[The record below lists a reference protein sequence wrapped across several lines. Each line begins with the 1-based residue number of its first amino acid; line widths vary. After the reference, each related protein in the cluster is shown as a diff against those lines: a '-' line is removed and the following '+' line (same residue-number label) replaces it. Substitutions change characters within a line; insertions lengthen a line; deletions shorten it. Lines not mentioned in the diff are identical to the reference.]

1 MGFLPYVSAITIL
14 SYYYY
19 YYYYYYLGLI
29 DVFNPD
35 GLFYYYYFYC
45 YVNCNVGSQSTNTVK
60 KGKIFPLQSRCGP
73 EGE

>member
-19 YYYYYYLGLI
+19 YYYYYYYLGLI

-35 GLFYYYYFYC
+35 GLFLLLLF
-45 YVNCNVGSQSTNTVK
+45 
-60 KGKIFPLQSRCGP
+60 LLLR
-73 EGE
+73 